1 MVLSARDFMMISG
14 PMPLKSPIEIPTRTL
29 WFFGLILIIFEHYNF
44 TNLAKNNMFTGIIE
58 AVGVIEKIEENGSNV
73 DFTLTCPFTNELKID
88 QSLAHNGCCLTVV
101 KIEGD
106 RYVVTAINETLEK
119 TNLGKWQ
126 EGTVVNLERCMK
138 MDGRLDGHI
147 VQGHVDKTGE
157 VVNIENKDG
166 SYFITMKYEDNG
178 NFVTV
183 PQGSITVN
191 GISLT
196 VAKSEDTQFSV
207 AIIPYT
213 WEFTNMKYLKIG
225 DKVNLEFDIIGKY
238 IARLIKK

>member
-1 MVLSARDFMMISG
+1 
-14 PMPLKSPIEIPTRTL
+14 
-29 WFFGLILIIFEHYNF
+29 
-44 TNLAKNNMFTGIIE
+44 MFTGIIE
-58 AVGVIEKIEENGSNV
+58 AVGIIEKIEQNGSNI

-101 KIEGD
+101 QIKGD
-106 RYVVTAINETLEK
+106 QYVVTAINETLEK
-119 TNLGKWQ
+119 TNLGKW
-126 EGTVVNLERCMK
+126 ETGTVVNLERCMK

-147 VQGHVDKTGE
+147 VQGHVDNTGE

-166 SYFITMKYEDNG
+166 SYFITISYDSDSS
-178 NFVTV
+178 FVTV

-196 VAKSEDTQFSV
+196 VAKSENHQFSV

-213 WEFTNMKYLKIG
+213 WEFTNMQYLKKG

-238 IARLIKK
+238 IAKLINKQNVNEYLQRI

>member
-1 MVLSARDFMMISG
+1 
-14 PMPLKSPIEIPTRTL
+14 
-29 WFFGLILIIFEHYNF
+29 
-44 TNLAKNNMFTGIIE
+44 MFTGIIE
-58 AVGVIEKIEENGSNV
+58 AVGIIEKIEENGSNI
-73 DFTLTCPFTNELKID
+73 DFTLTCPFTSELKID

-106 RYVVTAINETLEK
+106 QYVVTAINETLEK
-119 TNLGKWQ
+119 TNLGKWEQ
-126 EGTVVNLERCMK
+126 GTVVNLERCMK

-166 SYFITMKYEDNG
+166 SYFITISYDNNG
-178 NFVTV
+178 GFVTV

-196 VAKSEDTQFSV
+196 VAKSEDHQFSV

-213 WEFTNMKYLKIG
+213 WEFTNMQYLRKG

-238 IARLIKK
+238 IARLINKQNVNEYVQRI